1 MEEIDLMSKMPAHRA
16 AVIFKHSTRCSI
28 SRFVLKNLNQ
38 SWHFSHQE
46 LPFYF
51 LDLLAHRSISNKVA
65 EHYDVV
71 HQSPQLLLIKNG
83 KCVYNK
89 THEEISSEDVAGF
102 LEKLK

>member
-1 MEEIDLMSKMPAHRA
+1 
-16 AVIFKHSTRCSI
+16 
-28 SRFVLKNLNQ
+28 
-38 SWHFSHQE
+38 
-46 LPFYF
+46 